1 MYNEREK
8 LFHHQQLHSPKEAA
22 ADLALLKKLNPY
34 HPRLKEFEFS
44 PSRSAG
50 DILLVLLG
58 IVHRDDIVKNRL
70 QFKQVSEPEPAPKP
84 EPTPEPEPA
93 PEPEPTPEP
102 EPAPGEE
109 EDPEK
114 QELKDQLEEKEEEV
128 ADLQDQLEEKED
140 QIADLEEKLEEE
152 KKSETPVKTPAK
164 KTAAKKTAAKKST
177 SKKK

>member
-8 LFHHQQLHSPKEAA
+8 LFHHQQLLSPKEAA
-22 ADLALLKKLNPY
+22 ADLALLRKLNPN
-34 HPRLKEFEFS
+34 HPRLQEFEFS

-58 IVHRDDIVKNRL
+58 LVHRDDIVKNRL
-70 QFKQVSEPEPAPKP
+70 QHKQAPK
-84 EPTPEPEPA
+84 PEPA

-102 EPAPGEE
+102 EHAPEQEPAPGEA
-109 EDPEK
+109 EDSEK

-140 QIADLEEKLEEE
+140 QIADLEDQLAEE
-152 KKSETPVKTPAK
+152 KKSETPVKAPAK
-164 KTAAKKTAAKKST
+164 KTTAKKSA

>member
-8 LFHHQQLHSPKEAA
+8 LFHHQQLLSPKEAA
-22 ADLALLKKLNPY
+22 ADLALLRKLNPN
-34 HPRLKEFEFS
+34 HPRLQEFEFS

-58 IVHRDDIVKNRL
+58 LVHRDDIVKNRL
-70 QFKQVSEPEPAPKP
+70 QYKQAPKP
-84 EPTPEPEPA
+84 EPA
-93 PEPEPTPEP
+93 PEP

-109 EDPEK
+109 EDSEK

-140 QIADLEEKLEEE
+140 QIADLEDQLAEE
-152 KKSETPVKTPAK
+152 KKSETPVNAP
-164 KTAAKKTAAKKST
+164 AKKTAAKKST
-177 SKKK
+177 AKKGGSKKK

>member
-8 LFHHQQLHSPKEAA
+8 LFHHQQLLSPREAA

-70 QFKQVSEPEPAPKP
+70 QFKQVSKSEPA
-84 EPTPEPEPA
+84 PTPEPEPS

-102 EPAPGEE
+102 EPVSEE
-109 EDPEK
+109 EDDPDK
-114 QELKDQLEEKEEEV
+114 LKLKDQLEEKEEEV

-140 QIADLEEKLEEE
+140 QIADLEDQLAEE
-152 KKSETPVKTPAK
+152 KKSETPVKAPAK
-164 KTAAKKTAAKKST
+164 KTTAKKTTAKKSA

>member
-8 LFHHQQLHSPKEAA
+8 LFHHQQLLSPKEAA
-22 ADLALLKKLNPY
+22 ADLALLRKLNPN
-34 HPRLKEFEFS
+34 HPRLQEFEFS

-58 IVHRDDIVKNRL
+58 LVHRDDIVKNRL
-70 QFKQVSEPEPAPKP
+70 QHKQAPKP
-84 EPTPEPEPA
+84 EPA
-93 PEPEPTPEP
+93 PEP

-109 EDPEK
+109 EDSEK

-140 QIADLEEKLEEE
+140 QIADLEDQLAEE
-152 KKSETPVKTPAK
+152 KKSETPVKAPAK
-164 KTAAKKTAAKKST
+164 KTTAKKSA

>member
-8 LFHHQQLHSPKEAA
+8 LFHHQQLLSPKEAA
-22 ADLALLKKLNPY
+22 ADLALLRKLNPN
-34 HPRLKEFEFS
+34 HPRLQEFEFS

-58 IVHRDDIVKNRL
+58 LVHRDDIVKNRL
-70 QFKQVSEPEPAPKP
+70 QHKQAPK
-84 EPTPEPEPA
+84 PEPA
-93 PEPEPTPEP
+93 PEPEPTPELEPAPEP

-109 EDPEK
+109 EDSEK

-140 QIADLEEKLEEE
+140 QIADLEDQLAEE
-152 KKSETPVKTPAK
+152 KKSETPVKAPAK
-164 KTAAKKTAAKKST
+164 KTTAKKTTAKKTTAKKSA

>member
-8 LFHHQQLHSPKEAA
+8 LFHHQQLLSPKEAA
-22 ADLALLKKLNPY
+22 ADLALLRKLNPN
-34 HPRLKEFEFS
+34 HPRLQEFEFS

-58 IVHRDDIVKNRL
+58 LVHRDDIVKNRL
-70 QFKQVSEPEPAPKP
+70 QHKQALKPEPA
-84 EPTPEPEPA
+84 
-93 PEPEPTPEP
+93 PEP

-109 EDPEK
+109 EDSEK

-140 QIADLEEKLEEE
+140 QIADLEDQLAEE
-152 KKSETPVKTPAK
+152 KKTKTPVKAP
-164 KTAAKKTAAKKST
+164 AKKTAAKKST
-177 SKKK
+177 AKKGGSKKK

>member
-70 QFKQVSEPEPAPKP
+70 QHKQAPKP
-84 EPTPEPEPA
+84 EPA
-93 PEPEPTPEP
+93 PEP

-109 EDPEK
+109 EDSEK

-140 QIADLEEKLEEE
+140 QIADLEDQLAEE

-164 KTAAKKTAAKKST
+164 KTAAKKTAAKKSA

>member
-8 LFHHQQLHSPKEAA
+8 LFHHQQLLSPKEAA
-22 ADLALLKKLNPY
+22 ADLALLRKLNPN
-34 HPRLKEFEFS
+34 HPRLQEFEFS

-58 IVHRDDIVKNRL
+58 LVHRDDIVKNRL
-70 QFKQVSEPEPAPKP
+70 QHKQAPK
-84 EPTPEPEPA
+84 PEPA
-93 PEPEPTPEP
+93 PEPEPTPELEPAPEP

-109 EDPEK
+109 EDSEK

-140 QIADLEEKLEEE
+140 QIADLEDQLAEE
-152 KKSETPVKTPAK
+152 KKSETPVKAPAK
-164 KTAAKKTAAKKST
+164 KTTAKKTTAKKSA

>member
-8 LFHHQQLHSPKEAA
+8 LFHHQQLHSPKDAA

-84 EPTPEPEPA
+84 EPA
-93 PEPEPTPEP
+93 PEP

-152 KKSETPVKTPAK
+152 KKSETPVKAPAK
-164 KTAAKKTAAKKST
+164 KTTAKKTTAKKSA

>member
-8 LFHHQQLHSPKEAA
+8 LFHHQQLHSPKDAA

-50 DILLVLLG
+50 DILFVLLG

-70 QFKQVSEPEPAPKP
+70 QFKQVSEPEPS
-84 EPTPEPEPA
+84 
-93 PEPEPTPEP
+93 PEP

-164 KTAAKKTAAKKST
+164 KTAAKKTAAKKSA

>member
-8 LFHHQQLHSPKEAA
+8 LFHHQQLLSPKEAA
-22 ADLALLKKLNPY
+22 ADLALLRKLNPN
-34 HPRLKEFEFS
+34 HPRLQEFEFS

-58 IVHRDDIVKNRL
+58 LVHRDDIVKNRL
-70 QFKQVSEPEPAPKP
+70 QHKQAPK
-84 EPTPEPEPA
+84 PEPA
-93 PEPEPTPEP
+93 PEPEPTPELEPAPEP

-109 EDPEK
+109 EDSEK

-140 QIADLEEKLEEE
+140 QIADLEDQLAEE

-164 KTAAKKTAAKKST
+164 KTAAKKTAAQKSA

>member
-70 QFKQVSEPEPAPKP
+70 QFKQVSEPEP
-84 EPTPEPEPA
+84 
-93 PEPEPTPEP
+93 TPEP

-164 KTAAKKTAAKKST
+164 KTAAQKSA

>member
-8 LFHHQQLHSPKEAA
+8 LFHHQQLLSPKEAA
-22 ADLALLKKLNPY
+22 ADLALLRKLNPN
-34 HPRLKEFEFS
+34 HPRLQEFEFS

-58 IVHRDDIVKNRL
+58 LVHRDDIVKNRL
-70 QFKQVSEPEPAPKP
+70 QHKQAPK
-84 EPTPEPEPA
+84 PEPA
-93 PEPEPTPEP
+93 PEPEPTPELEPAPEP

-109 EDPEK
+109 EDSEK

-140 QIADLEEKLEEE
+140 QIADLEDQLAEE
-152 KKSETPVKTPAK
+152 KKSETPVKAPAK
-164 KTAAKKTAAKKST
+164 KTTAKKTTAKKRA

>member
-8 LFHHQQLHSPKEAA
+8 LFHHQQLLSPKEAA
-22 ADLALLKKLNPY
+22 ADLALLRKLNPN
-34 HPRLKEFEFS
+34 HPRLQEFEFS

-58 IVHRDDIVKNRL
+58 LVHRDDIVKNRL
-70 QFKQVSEPEPAPKP
+70 QHKQAPKP
-84 EPTPEPEPA
+84 EPA
-93 PEPEPTPEP
+93 PEP

-109 EDPEK
+109 EDSEK

-140 QIADLEEKLEEE
+140 QIADLEDQLAEE
-152 KKSETPVKTPAK
+152 KKSETPVKAPAK
-164 KTAAKKTAAKKST
+164 KTTAKKTTAKKSA

>member
-70 QFKQVSEPEPAPKP
+70 QFKQVSEPEPAPET
-84 EPTPEPEPA
+84 EPS
-93 PEPEPTPEP
+93 PEP

-109 EDPEK
+109 EDPDK

-140 QIADLEEKLEEE
+140 QIADLEDQLAEE

-164 KTAAKKTAAKKST
+164 KTAAKKTAAKKSA

>member
-8 LFHHQQLHSPKEAA
+8 LFHHQQLLSPKEAA
-22 ADLALLKKLNPY
+22 ADLALLRKLNPN
-34 HPRLKEFEFS
+34 HPRLQEFEFS

-58 IVHRDDIVKNRL
+58 LVHRDDIVKNRL
-70 QFKQVSEPEPAPKP
+70 QYKQAPKP
-84 EPTPEPEPA
+84 EPA
-93 PEPEPTPEP
+93 PEP

-109 EDPEK
+109 EDSEK

-140 QIADLEEKLEEE
+140 QIADLEDQLAEE
-152 KKSETPVKTPAK
+152 KKSETPENAP
-164 KTAAKKTAAKKST
+164 AKKTAAKKST
-177 SKKK
+177 AKKGGSKKK

>member
-8 LFHHQQLHSPKEAA
+8 LFHHQQLLSPKEAA

-58 IVHRDDIVKNRL
+58 LVHRDDIVKNRL
-70 QFKQVSEPEPAPKP
+70 QYKQAPKP
-84 EPTPEPEPA
+84 EPA
-93 PEPEPTPEP
+93 PEP

-109 EDPEK
+109 EDSEK

-164 KTAAKKTAAKKST
+164 KTAAKKTAAQKSA

>member
-8 LFHHQQLHSPKEAA
+8 LFHHQQLLSPKEAA
-22 ADLALLKKLNPY
+22 ADLALLRKLNPN
-34 HPRLKEFEFS
+34 HPRLQEFEFS

-58 IVHRDDIVKNRL
+58 LVHRDDIVKNRL
-70 QFKQVSEPEPAPKP
+70 QHKQAPKP
-84 EPTPEPEPA
+84 EPA
-93 PEPEPTPEP
+93 PEP

-109 EDPEK
+109 EDSEK

-140 QIADLEEKLEEE
+140 QIADLEDQLAEE
-152 KKSETPVKTPAK
+152 KKSETPVNAP
-164 KTAAKKTAAKKST
+164 AKKTAAKKST
-177 SKKK
+177 AKKGGSKKK

>member
-22 ADLALLKKLNPY
+22 ADLALLKKMNPY

-50 DILLVLLG
+50 DILFVLLG

-70 QFKQVSEPEPAPKP
+70 QFKHVS
-84 EPTPEPEPA
+84 EPEPA
-93 PEPEPTPEP
+93 PEPEPSPEP

-109 EDPEK
+109 EDPKK
-114 QELKDQLEEKEEEV
+114 QELK
-128 ADLQDQLEEKED
+128 
-140 QIADLEEKLEEE
+140 EE

-164 KTAAKKTAAKKST
+164 KTAVKKTAAKKST

>member
-8 LFHHQQLHSPKEAA
+8 LFHHQQLHSPKDAA

-50 DILLVLLG
+50 DILFVLLG

-70 QFKQVSEPEPAPKP
+70 QFKQVSEPEP
-84 EPTPEPEPA
+84 
-93 PEPEPTPEP
+93 TPEP

-114 QELKDQLEEKEEEV
+114 QELKNQLEEKEEEV

>member
-8 LFHHQQLHSPKEAA
+8 LFHHQQLHSPKDAA

-50 DILLVLLG
+50 DILFVLLG
-58 IVHRDDIVKNRL
+58 LVHRDDIVKNRL
-70 QFKQVSEPEPAPKP
+70 QFKQAS
-84 EPTPEPEPA
+84 EPEPA
-93 PEPEPTPEP
+93 PEPEPSPEP

-114 QELKDQLEEKEEEV
+114 QELKDQLEEKKEEV

>member
-8 LFHHQQLHSPKEAA
+8 LFHHQQLLSPKEAA
-22 ADLALLKKLNPY
+22 ADLALLRKLNPN
-34 HPRLKEFEFS
+34 HPRLQEFEFS

-58 IVHRDDIVKNRL
+58 LVHRDDIVKNRL
-70 QFKQVSEPEPAPKP
+70 QHKQAPK
-84 EPTPEPEPA
+84 PEPA

-109 EDPEK
+109 EDSEK

-140 QIADLEEKLEEE
+140 QIADLEDQLDEE
-152 KKSETPVKTPAK
+152 KKSETPVKAP
-164 KTAAKKTAAKKST
+164 AKKTAAKKST
-177 SKKK
+177 AKKGGSKKK